1 MAGDDL
7 ACILSSVAFRVADQ
21 GLCRRFNMEV
31 VAPALGVD
39 SLIVRTAQA
48 SELACDKAMAC
59 LIQRCAC
66 GLSLPLI
73 CGLLRGHRRVLQI
86 QRIPTFRCHL
96 SGTGAMGL
104 VHCDADYGHQPS
116 EINFWLPLCTVRTA
130 ATLRCTPAA
139 VRFKIT
145 ARHSRAA

>member
-1 MAGDDL
+1 MAHGGRAEGPCQSSFPHPLPVSHGKRMAGDDL

-48 SELACDKAMAC
+48 SELACDKAMEC

-73 CGLLRGHRRVLQI
+73 CWILVGYCVVTAGFCRFNGFRR
-86 QRIPTFRCHL
+86 
-96 SGTGAMGL
+96 S
-104 VHCDADYGHQPS
+104 
-116 EINFWLPLCTVRTA
+116 A
-130 ATLRCTPAA
+130 A
-139 VRFKIT
+139 I
-145 ARHSRAA
+145 